1 MKTNMQIMMIA
12 MMAFVATSCGIF
24 NDPTYTDVVA
34 YGTPYYYQG
43 ATYYYYNNNYYI
55 PYDSHGTM
63 CVRRM
68 NDVPSHFRNHTA
80 PHNNYNNGYNDGYN
94 RGYNDATRHQHNNK
108 NKYNSGN
115 GRRPGNSNIN
125 PGGNKPG
132 NNKPTTTGGNKPGNS
147 KPTTGGNKPG
157 NNKPTTN
164 GGNKPGNNKPT
175 NGGTPQ
181 RTLGGTQS
189 APVTK
194 VEPQKTVDNKP
205 STSTATQKKVN
216 VSGGRR

>member
-1 MKTNMQIMMIA
+1 MIA

-68 NDVPSHFRNHTA
+68 NNVPSHFRNHTA

-132 NNKPTTTGGNKPGNS
+132 NS
-147 KPTTGGNKPG
+147 KPATTGGNKPG

-164 GGNKPGNNKPT
+164 GGNKPGNNKST
-175 NGGTPQ
+175 TGGTPQ

>member
-108 NKYNSGN
+108 NEYNSGN
-115 GRRPGNSNIN
+115 GRRPGNSNIK

-147 KPTTGGNKPG
+147 KPA
-157 NNKPTTN
+157 TN
-164 GGNKPGNNKPT
+164 GGNKPGNSKPAT

-205 STSTATQKKVN
+205 SISTATQKKVN

>member
-1 MKTNMQIMMIA
+1 MMIA

-68 NDVPSHFRNHTA
+68 NNVPSHFRNHTA

-132 NNKPTTTGGNKPGNS
+132 NNKPTTNGGNKPGNS
-147 KPTTGGNKPG
+147 KPATT
-157 NNKPTTN
+157 
-164 GGNKPGNNKPT
+164 
-175 NGGTPQ
+175 GGTPQ

>member
-68 NDVPSHFRNHTA
+68 NNVPSHFRNHTA

-132 NNKPTTTGGNKPGNS
+132 NSKPATNGGNKPGNS
-147 KPTTGGNKPG
+147 KPA
-157 NNKPTTN
+157 
-164 GGNKPGNNKPT
+164 T

>member
-1 MKTNMQIMMIA
+1 MWSYTTKKRDCRTHKKNYSIMKTNMQIMMIA

-68 NDVPSHFRNHTA
+68 NNVPSHFRNHTA

-132 NNKPTTTGGNKPGNS
+132 NNKPTTNGGNKPGNS
-147 KPTTGGNKPG
+147 KPA
-157 NNKPTTN
+157 
-164 GGNKPGNNKPT
+164 T

>member
-1 MKTNMQIMMIA
+1 MWSYTTKKRDCSTHKKNYSIMKTNMQIMMIA

-68 NDVPSHFRNHTA
+68 NDMPSHFRNHTA

-132 NNKPTTTGGNKPGNS
+132 NNKPTTNGGNKPGNS
-147 KPTTGGNKPG
+147 KPA
-157 NNKPTTN
+157 
-164 GGNKPGNNKPT
+164 T

>member
-1 MKTNMQIMMIA
+1 

-132 NNKPTTTGGNKPGNS
+132 NNKPTTNGGNKPGNS
-147 KPTTGGNKPG
+147 KPA
-157 NNKPTTN
+157 TN

-194 VEPQKTVDNKP
+194 VEPQKTVDNNP

>member
-1 MKTNMQIMMIA
+1 MIA
-12 MMAFVATSCGIF
+12 MMAFVATSWGNF
-24 NDPTYTDVVA
+24 HDPTSTDVVA
-34 YGTPYYYQG
+34 YSKHYHYHG
-43 ATYYYYNNNYYI
+43 ATNYYYNNNYYI

-68 NDVPSHFRNHTA
+68 NNVPSHFRNHTA

-125 PGGNKPG
+125 TGGNKPG

-147 KPTTGGNKPG
+147 KPA
-157 NNKPTTN
+157 TN

>member
-132 NNKPTTTGGNKPGNS
+132 NNKPTTNSGNKPGNS
-147 KPTTGGNKPG
+147 KPA
-157 NNKPTTN
+157 
-164 GGNKPGNNKPT
+164 T

>member
-125 PGGNKPG
+125 TGGNKPG

-147 KPTTGGNKPG
+147 KPA
-157 NNKPTTN
+157 TN
-164 GGNKPGNNKPT
+164 GGNKPGNSKPAT
-175 NGGTPQ
+175 TGGTPQ

-194 VEPQKTVDNKP
+194 VESQKTVDNKP

>member
-1 MKTNMQIMMIA
+1 MLA

-24 NDPTYTDVVA
+24 NDPTYTDVVS

-68 NDVPSHFRNHTA
+68 NNVPDHFRNNGGYR
-80 PHNNYNNGYNDGYN
+80 NNYNDVYNDGYN
-94 RGYNDATRHQHNNK
+94 RGYRDATRDQHYNNNHNNNK
-108 NKYNSGN
+108 NNYNSGN

-125 PGGNKPG
+125 PGTGNNNNRPSTNTG
-132 NNKPTTTGGNKPGNS
+132 NNKPNSGNNNTGTGNKPSTG
-147 KPTTGGNKPG
+147 KPERN
-157 NNKPTTN
+157 
-164 GGNKPGNNKPT
+164 
-175 NGGTPQ
+175 
-181 RTLGGTQS
+181 LGGTQRT
-189 APVTK
+189 PVTK
-194 VEPQKTVDNKP
+194 VDSQKSVN
-205 STSTATQKKVN
+205 SVSTAKPATGTTTTKKSVD

>member
-1 MKTNMQIMMIA
+1 MQIMMIA

-68 NDVPSHFRNHTA
+68 NNVPSHFRNHTA

-125 PGGNKPG
+125 PGN
-132 NNKPTTTGGNKPGNS
+132 NKPGNS

-175 NGGTPQ
+175 TGGTPQ

>member
-132 NNKPTTTGGNKPGNS
+132 NS
-147 KPTTGGNKPG
+147 KPATTGGNKPG
-157 NNKPTTN
+157 NNKPTTT

>member
-1 MKTNMQIMMIA
+1 MMIA

-125 PGGNKPG
+125 PGGNNPG
-132 NNKPTTTGGNKPGNS
+132 NNKPTTNGGNKPGNS
-147 KPTTGGNKPG
+147 KPA
-157 NNKPTTN
+157 TN

>member
-1 MKTNMQIMMIA
+1 MMIA

-132 NNKPTTTGGNKPGNS
+132 NNKPTTTGGNKPGN
-147 KPTTGGNKPG
+147 
-157 NNKPTTN
+157 NKPTTT

>member
-125 PGGNKPG
+125 PGGN
-132 NNKPTTTGGNKPGNS
+132 N
-147 KPTTGGNKPG
+147 PG

-164 GGNKPGNNKPT
+164 GGNKPGNSKPAT

>member
-1 MKTNMQIMMIA
+1 MWSYTTKKRDCRTHKKNYSIMKTNMQIMMIA

-68 NDVPSHFRNHTA
+68 NNVPSHFRNHTA

-132 NNKPTTTGGNKPGNS
+132 NS
-147 KPTTGGNKPG
+147 KPA
-157 NNKPTTN
+157 
-164 GGNKPGNNKPT
+164 T

>member
-125 PGGNKPG
+125 PGNS
-132 NNKPTTTGGNKPGNS
+132 KPTTNGNSKPTNGNSKPTTNGNS
-147 KPTTGGNKPG
+147 KPTTGNSKPA
-157 NNKPTTN
+157 
-164 GGNKPGNNKPT
+164 T

>member
-1 MKTNMQIMMIA
+1 MWSYTTKKRDCRTHKKNYSIMKTNMQIMMIA

-125 PGGNKPG
+125 TGGNKPG

-147 KPTTGGNKPG
+147 KPA
-157 NNKPTTN
+157 
-164 GGNKPGNNKPT
+164 T

>member
-132 NNKPTTTGGNKPGNS
+132 NNKPTTNGGNKPGNS
-147 KPTTGGNKPG
+147 KPA
-157 NNKPTTN
+157 
-164 GGNKPGNNKPT
+164 T

>member
-1 MKTNMQIMMIA
+1 MMIA

-108 NKYNSGN
+108 NEYNSGN

-132 NNKPTTTGGNKPGNS
+132 NNKPTTNGGNKPGNS
-147 KPTTGGNKPG
+147 KPA
-157 NNKPTTN
+157 
-164 GGNKPGNNKPT
+164 T

>member
-147 KPTTGGNKPG
+147 KPA
-157 NNKPTTN
+157 
-164 GGNKPGNNKPT
+164 T

>member
-1 MKTNMQIMMIA
+1 MIA

-125 PGGNKPG
+125 PGGNNPGGNNPGNNKPTTNGGNKPG

-147 KPTTGGNKPG
+147 KPA
-157 NNKPTTN
+157 
-164 GGNKPGNNKPT
+164 T

>member
-1 MKTNMQIMMIA
+1 MWSYKTKKRDCRTHKKNYSIMKTNMQIMMIA

-147 KPTTGGNKPG
+147 KPA
-157 NNKPTTN
+157 
-164 GGNKPGNNKPT
+164 T

>member
-147 KPTTGGNKPG
+147 KPTTDGNKPG
-157 NNKPTTN
+157 NSKPA
-164 GGNKPGNNKPT
+164 T

>member
-1 MKTNMQIMMIA
+1 MKTNMQIMMIT

-147 KPTTGGNKPG
+147 KPA
-157 NNKPTTN
+157 
-164 GGNKPGNNKPT
+164 T

-189 APVTK
+189 APVIK

>member
-1 MKTNMQIMMIA
+1 MKTNIQIMMIA

-125 PGGNKPG
+125 PGGNNPGNSKPTTNGGNKPG
-132 NNKPTTTGGNKPGNS
+132 NSKPATNGGNKPGNS
-147 KPTTGGNKPG
+147 KPTT
-157 NNKPTTN
+157 
-164 GGNKPGNNKPT
+164 
-175 NGGTPQ
+175 GGTPQ

>member
-132 NNKPTTTGGNKPGNS
+132 NNKPATNGGNKPGNS
-147 KPTTGGNKPG
+147 KPA
-157 NNKPTTN
+157 
-164 GGNKPGNNKPT
+164 T

>member
-1 MKTNMQIMMIA
+1 MWSYKTKKRDCRTHKKNYSIMKTNMQIMMIA

-68 NDVPSHFRNHTA
+68 NNVPSHFRNHTA

-125 PGGNKPG
+125 
-132 NNKPTTTGGNKPGNS
+132 TGGNKPGNS
-147 KPTTGGNKPG
+147 KPA
-157 NNKPTTN
+157 
-164 GGNKPGNNKPT
+164 T

>member
-1 MKTNMQIMMIA
+1 MMIA

-55 PYDSHGTM
+55 PYDSHGAM

-68 NDVPSHFRNHTA
+68 NNVPSHFRNHTA

-125 PGGNKPG
+125 PGGNNPGGNNPG

-147 KPTTGGNKPG
+147 KPA
-157 NNKPTTN
+157 
-164 GGNKPGNNKPT
+164 T

>member
-1 MKTNMQIMMIA
+1 MKTNMKLMMVA

-68 NDVPSHFRNHTA
+68 NNVPSHFRNNPT
-80 PHNNYNNGYNDGYN
+80 PPPRNNYSNGYNDGYN
-94 RGYNDATRHQHNNK
+94 RGYNDATRNQHSSK
-108 NKYNSGN
+108 NEYNSGN
-115 GRRPGNSNIN
+115 GRRPGNSGIN
-125 PGGNKPG
+125 PGGNKPSAG
-132 NNKPTTTGGNKPGNS
+132 SS
-147 KPTTGGNKPG
+147 KPTTGGNSR
-157 NNKPTTN
+157 PTT
-164 GGNKPGNNKPT
+164 GDSSKPSASGS
-175 NGGTPQ
+175 TPQ
-181 RTLGGTQS
+181 RNLGGGQS
-189 APVTK
+189 APATK
-194 VEPQKTVDNKP
+194 VEPKTTVNSTP
-205 STSTATQKKVN
+205 SQSTPTQKKVN

>member
-1 MKTNMQIMMIA
+1 MKTNIQIMMIA

-68 NDVPSHFRNHTA
+68 NNVPSHFRNHTA

-132 NNKPTTTGGNKPGNS
+132 NSKPATNGGNKPGNS
-147 KPTTGGNKPG
+147 KPA
-157 NNKPTTN
+157 TN
-164 GGNKPGNNKPT
+164 GGNKPGNSKPAT

>member
-125 PGGNKPG
+125 PGGNNPGGNNPG

-147 KPTTGGNKPG
+147 KPA
-157 NNKPTTN
+157 TN
-164 GGNKPGNNKPT
+164 GGNKPGNSKPAT
-175 NGGTPQ
+175 TGGTPQ

>member
-132 NNKPTTTGGNKPGNS
+132 NSKPTTTGGNKPGNS
-147 KPTTGGNKPG
+147 KPA
-157 NNKPTTN
+157 
-164 GGNKPGNNKPT
+164 T

>member
-68 NDVPSHFRNHTA
+68 NNVPSHFRNHTA
-80 PHNNYNNGYNDGYN
+80 PQNNYNNGYNDGYN

-132 NNKPTTTGGNKPGNS
+132 NNKPTTNGGNKPGNS
-147 KPTTGGNKPG
+147 KPTT
-157 NNKPTTN
+157 N
-164 GGNKPGNNKPT
+164 GGNKPGNSKPAT
-175 NGGTPQ
+175 TGGTPQ

>member
-1 MKTNMQIMMIA
+1 MIA

-132 NNKPTTTGGNKPGNS
+132 NNKPTTNGGNKPGNSKPATNGGNKPGNS
-147 KPTTGGNKPG
+147 KPTT
-157 NNKPTTN
+157 
-164 GGNKPGNNKPT
+164 
-175 NGGTPQ
+175 GGTPQ

>member
-125 PGGNKPG
+125 
-132 NNKPTTTGGNKPGNS
+132 TGGNN
-147 KPTTGGNKPG
+147 PG

-164 GGNKPGNNKPT
+164 GGNKPGNNKPATNGGNKPGNSKPAT

-194 VEPQKTVDNKP
+194 VESQKTVDNKP

>member
-1 MKTNMQIMMIA
+1 MMIA

-68 NDVPSHFRNHTA
+68 NNVPSHFRNHTA
-80 PHNNYNNGYNDGYN
+80 PQNTYNNGYNDGYN

-132 NNKPTTTGGNKPGNS
+132 NNKPTTN
-147 KPTTGGNKPG
+147 GGNKPG
-157 NNKPTTN
+157 NNKPTTT

>member
-1 MKTNMQIMMIA
+1 MWSYTTKKRDWRTHKKNYSIMKTNMQIMMIA

-132 NNKPTTTGGNKPGNS
+132 NS
-147 KPTTGGNKPG
+147 KP
-157 NNKPTTN
+157 TN

>member
-1 MKTNMQIMMIA
+1 MWSYTTKKRDCRTHKKNYSIMKTNMQIMMIA

-125 PGGNKPG
+125 
-132 NNKPTTTGGNKPGNS
+132 TGGNKPGNS
-147 KPTTGGNKPG
+147 KPA
-157 NNKPTTN
+157 
-164 GGNKPGNNKPT
+164 T